1 MHLILVGIQWSGK
14 GTQARKILENNQN
27 YSFFEMGQKLR
38 DFSLMNEELSPVV
51 KQHLDEWKLVPIE
64 VIEAMLNHYK
74 ENHSGG
80 TIVFDGIPRT
90 RAQLDMFERVFDEYF
105 VIFLDLDKN
114 DALERLANR
123 RIDPVTGQSFPAD
136 FIGDFSPFTGN
147 RLEKRDDDNEEAVGR
162 RIDAFYHNTLP
173 LIVEWA
179 DRGKRVYRID
189 ASKSIDEVYS
199 TIETVLSAYNGYEEY
214 DQ

>member
-1 MHLILVGIQWSGK
+1 
-14 GTQARKILENNQN
+14 
-27 YSFFEMGQKLR
+27 
-38 DFSLMNEELSPVV
+38 
-51 KQHLDEWKLVPIE
+51 
-64 VIEAMLNHYK
+64 MLNHYK

-105 VIFLDLDKN
+105 VIFLDLDKD

-136 FIGDFSPFTGN
+136 FIGDYSPFTGN